1 MLRIECC
8 NRRIET
14 CAHEVTDAP
23 GSAGRDPDDGFV
35 EPLGVAPRL
44 IDGPRLW
51 RRLPRSLRV
60 N

>member
-44 IDGPRLW
+44 IEWTAPLATPAFVHCG
-51 RRLPRSLRV
+51 
-60 N
+60 